1 MPKLVKFD
9 SNYTLKVKLFYFS
22 PQKLFRVKPC
32 FVFIKFAFYIHFIF
46 FFCSIEFF
54 LKMNLTR
61 ERISNYRTQTPVKAV
76 RVMQK
81 KKKNQQASSYSEK
94 IWQNWIRKAA
104 AVRNFTHW
112 LNVVIHWSFGALFL
126 LKLSSYKQCLICQK
140 SINDCKVAFG
150 WLKIYNIYL
159 YIKKMCC
166 YYW

>member
-81 KKKNQQASSYSEK
+81 KKKK
-94 IWQNWIRKAA
+94 INKRLLI
-104 AVRNFTHW
+104 VRRFDKTESVKRLLW
-112 LNVVIHWSFGALFL
+112 GILLIDLMLSFIDHLEHCFY
-126 LKLSSYKQCLICQK
+126 LSWVLI
-140 SINDCKVAFG
+140 NNA
-150 WLKIYNIYL
+150 
-159 YIKKMCC
+159 
-166 YYW
+166 

>member
-81 KKKNQQASSYSEK
+81 KKKINKRLLILRRFDKTESVK
-94 IWQNWIRKAA
+94 RLLWGILLID
-104 AVRNFTHW
+104 
-112 LNVVIHWSFGALFL
+112 NVVIHWSFGALFL